1 MWELLA
7 VLALLG
13 SLSRGGSRANRRQ
26 IQAWYAALA
35 PYGSR
40 IEGTPTAEVRIL
52 TRQDSLH
59 IRVTGIDDQE
69 EDLVAVVFPEPWAF
83 SGVDIL
89 ATSFR
94 PFVGGRET
102 KIGDRRFEVTFRL
115 LGPSRLVS
123 SLLDAETRRLMTS
136 LESWMEITGGELRMR
151 MLTKRAP
158 LLLPTFLEIARRF
171 ARPLDVA
178 QRLAENAQ
186 KDPVAG
192 VRLHNL
198 VLLLSE
204 LPGDPKTVAVLRAA
218 CSDPSP
224 QVRLRAARELGA
236 EGGGVLAELAG
247 TAEDDAVSAEAVSLL
262 GRDLPLQPTR
272 EILDQALHR
281 RRILTACACLEALGL
296 GGDAAD
302 VQVLGNVM
310 AGETGELAVA
320 AANALGHLGSA
331 AAVLL
336 LKEAAE
342 GSPRDYDFLKA
353 TRQAIAE
360 IKSRLPRASPGQLSL
375 ASTEAG
381 SLSLAPAEAGRL
393 SLAGDPAG
401 QLSLGGG
408 EEEG

>member
-1 MWELLA
+1 MWEPIA
-7 VLALLG
+7 VLALLAG
-13 SLSRGGSRANRRQ
+13 LFWDRSRANRRQ

-59 IRVTGIDDQE
+59 IRVTGIEDQE

-83 SGVDIL
+83 SGVEIL
-89 ATSFR
+89 ATLFR
-94 PFVGGRET
+94 PFGGRET
-102 KIGDRRFEVTFRL
+102 TIGDRPFEVTFRL

-136 LESWMEITGGELRMR
+136 LKSWMEITGGELRMR
-151 MLTKRAP
+151 MLTERAS
-158 LLLPTFLEIARRF
+158 LLLPTFLEIARRLSQ
-171 ARPLDVA
+171 PLDVA

-198 VLLLSE
+198 VLLLGE

-236 EGGGVLAELAG
+236 EGGGVLAELAAS
-247 TAEDDAVSAEAVSLL
+247 AEDDAVSAEAVSLL
-262 GRDLPLQPTR
+262 GRDLPLQHTR
-272 EILDQALHR
+272 EILAQALHR

-302 VQVLGNVM
+302 VQVLANVM
-310 AGETGELAVA
+310 AGETVELAVA
-320 AANALGHLGSA
+320 AATALGHLGTA

-342 GSPRDYDFLKA
+342 SRPRDYDFRKA
-353 TRQAIAE
+353 IRQAIAE
-360 IKSRLPRASPGQLSL
+360 IKSRLPGASPGQLSL

-381 SLSLAPAEAGRL
+381 SLSLAPAEAGQL

-408 EEEG
+408 EEEV

>member
-1 MWELLA
+1 MTFSKPPVRPSPRSNPASRAPRPASSRWPALKRATCPWCRPKPANSRSPPIRKAGFLSAAARKRAEPWELLA

-136 LESWMEITGGELRMR
+136 LE
-151 MLTKRAP
+151 
-158 LLLPTFLEIARRF
+158 
-171 ARPLDVA
+171 
-178 QRLAENAQ
+178 
-186 KDPVAG
+186 
-192 VRLHNL
+192 
-198 VLLLSE
+198 
-204 LPGDPKTVAVLRAA
+204 
-218 CSDPSP
+218 
-224 QVRLRAARELGA
+224 
-236 EGGGVLAELAG
+236 
-247 TAEDDAVSAEAVSLL
+247 
-262 GRDLPLQPTR
+262 
-272 EILDQALHR
+272 
-281 RRILTACACLEALGL
+281 
-296 GGDAAD
+296 
-302 VQVLGNVM
+302 
-310 AGETGELAVA
+310 
-320 AANALGHLGSA
+320 
-331 AAVLL
+331 
-336 LKEAAE
+336 
-342 GSPRDYDFLKA
+342 
-353 TRQAIAE
+353 
-360 IKSRLPRASPGQLSL
+360 
-375 ASTEAG
+375 
-381 SLSLAPAEAGRL
+381 
-393 SLAGDPAG
+393 
-401 QLSLGGG
+401 
-408 EEEG
+408 